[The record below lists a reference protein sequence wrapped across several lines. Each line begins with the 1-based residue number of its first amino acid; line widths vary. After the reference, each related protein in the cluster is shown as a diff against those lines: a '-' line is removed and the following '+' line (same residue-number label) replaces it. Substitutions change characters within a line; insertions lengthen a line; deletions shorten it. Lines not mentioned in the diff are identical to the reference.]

1 MEAPAKAL
9 ELARH
14 FEGLYLRT
22 YLDPVGVPTIGYGH
36 CCKADQPPIDRACAD
51 QWLVDDMTLA
61 AYAVVRLLPGVGSN
75 FLTELRL
82 AALAD
87 FVFNLG
93 ALRFQS
99 STLRRKLLDYDEQG
113 AADELPKWRM
123 GKDPKTGIYKPLP
136 GLVLRRAAER
146 EMFLA

>member
-14 FEGLYLRT
+14 FEGLHLRV
-22 YLDPVGVPTIGYGH
+22 YADPVGIPTIGYGH
-36 CCKADQPPIDRACAD
+36 VCKADQPPIDRAQAD
-51 QWLVDDMTLA
+51 QWLVDDMLLA
-61 AYAVVRLLPGVGSN
+61 TRVVVRLLPGVGSN

-113 AADELPKWRM
+113 AADEFPKWRM
-123 GKDPKTGIYKPLP
+123 AGGKILK

-146 EMFLA
+146 ELFLA